1 MPTSTSLP
9 SPMLSAITMVTRNS
23 GVEIQVPKSL
33 SRQTESDVQ
42 IRDIARASGLRVRN
56 VLLQDRWWHKDSG
69 PMLGF
74 LEDQRHPVALL
85 RSHSGAY
92 YIVDPR
98 AGSKVRVDEESVQ
111 GLSVDARMFAESLP
125 TDVSR
130 LWQIPRWAAGEV
142 WADISFVILLALL
155 ITLLGMLVPQAT
167 AALVDVAIPEAN
179 LRMLLEIG
187 LGLCAAVFGI
197 AVLSVAQGIATVR
210 FSIWVNAKAQSAIF
224 CHVLLLTAPF
234 FRRFTD
240 GDLLDRLMAISEVS
254 QEFNSTSIRSL
265 LVGLTASLNLGLLFY
280 YDPQL
285 ATVVL
290 GLGLVVLLFTVLG
303 FVSIHKYQ
311 KVLLD
316 LQGSFKGFVFEV
328 TSAVGK
334 IRLAGAG
341 DRILGLWLKRYA
353 RQVSLKL
360 RVQQIEDSVDTL
372 NYSVPLAGL
381 ILVYAVGGQSLIGST
396 AQTSGL
402 SLGIF
407 LAFTTAM
414 TTFLLGLTSLSTTA
428 LELLDMLA
436 KFERIKPIIAAEK
449 EVRIDAIDPGP
460 LEGRVTLQDVSFGYD
475 PKGPAILQNLS
486 IDIRPG
492 EFLALVGPSGCG
504 KSTIFRLLVGF
515 ERPDAGRVLFDGQD
529 LNQLDLGAVRSQ
541 LGCVLQSAE
550 VSAGSIVENIAG
562 SSRVGIDEIWRAA
575 EDAGLAED
583 IEQMP
588 MGIHTMISE
597 GGGNI
602 SGGQKQRL
610 LIARALVKN
619 PRILLLD
626 EATSALDNNTQATV
640 TASLKRRNV
649 TRIAIAHR
657 LSTIQD
663 ADRIIVLKSGKV
675 SETGTFEA
683 LMEKSGLFASMMS
696 KQQAG

>member
-1 MPTSTSLP
+1 
-9 SPMLSAITMVTRNS
+9 MVTRNS
-23 GVEIQVPKSL
+23 GVEIQVPKSF

-56 VLLQDRWWHKDSG
+56 VLLQDRWWHKDAG

-74 LEDQRHPVALL
+74 LEDKRHPVALL

-98 AGSKVRVDEESVQ
+98 GGSKVRVDEESVQ

-290 GLGLVVLLFTVLG
+290 GLGLVVFLFTVLG

-396 AQTSGL
+396 AQASGL

-475 PKGPAILQNLS
+475 PKGPAILQNLN

-550 VSAGSIVENIAG
+550 VSAGPIMENIAG

>member
-1 MPTSTSLP
+1 
-9 SPMLSAITMVTRNS
+9 MVTRNS

-74 LEDQRHPVALL
+74 LEDKRHPVALL

-98 AGSKVRVDEESVQ
+98 GGSKVRVDEESVQ

-179 LRMLLEIG
+179 LRMLMEIG

-396 AQTSGL
+396 AQASGL

-449 EVRIDAIDPGP
+449 EISVDAIDPGP

-475 PKGPAILQNLS
+475 PKGPAILEKLN

-663 ADRIIVLKSGKV
+663 ADRIIVLKSGEV